1 MCTPFSPTKPWGVY
15 PRKKIQKCV
24 IINLESKVEIKCVH
38 TGSHRVISMDNIKTV
53 VLTQLI
59 DSTY

>member
-1 MCTPFSPTKPWGVY
+1 MCTPFWSTKPGGVY

-24 IINLESKVEIKCVH
+24 IINLESKVEIECAYI
-38 TGSHRVISMDNIKTV
+38 GSHRVISMDNIKTV
-53 VLTQLI
+53 VLTQLR